1 MNKLMPK
8 KGLRSLEYRKTRQ
21 WLLFWVL
28 TFFAFCSLFYIE
40 TSEFEMYVG
49 SYIFF
54 IYPLY
59 CIFCFFRTIGIWLQ
73 GEEEME
79 GYSSK
84 FRPVRL
90 AKNLI
95 DSLESGNLKP
105 KQRKKLESRL
115 NALVTKYQSNLGTG
129 SVKELKQK
137 YKKQNE
143 DYKIKEARWSIKNA
157 DKNLASIQE
166 QTKVMDRGII
176 SSKIKCPHCHEV
188 GKVRKKI
195 EKNIEETS
203 EKGLIGALIG
213 KKMVT
218 DKGDITK
225 FYCDNCQ
232 TPWTA

>member
-1 MNKLMPK
+1 MNKLISK

-21 WLLFWVL
+21 WLFFWVL
-28 TFFAFCSLFYIE
+28 TFFAFCSLPYIANAQE
-40 TSEFEMYVG
+40 PNIYVFA
-49 SYIFF
+49 YILVV
-54 IYPLY
+54 YPLY
-59 CIFCFFRTIGIWLQ
+59 CIFCFFRTISIWLN

-90 AKNLI
+90 TKNI
-95 DSLESGNLKP
+95 INSLESGNLNT

-115 NALVTKYQSNLGTG
+115 NFLVTKYQSNLGTG

-137 YKKQNE
+137 YKEQKE
-143 DYKIKEARWSIKNA
+143 DLEMKEKRWIIKNA
-157 DKNLASIQE
+157 DQNLASIQE

-203 EKGLIGALIG
+203 EKGVIGALIG
-213 KKMVT
+213 KKN
-218 DKGDITK
+218 G
-225 FYCDNCQ
+225 YR
-232 TPWTA
+232 